1 MPAAQPA
8 MQQPDL
14 SQNTFGN
21 FDPSAE
27 QNFNLDFSTLDNTD
41 VLENFDFDSFLNTST
56 DDAFNFDGGM
66 GVGDFSLDTGGD

>member
-1 MPAAQPA
+1 MPAAPPA

-14 SQNTFGN
+14 SQNTFPS
-21 FDPSAE
+21 FDNTE
-27 QNFNLDFSTLDNTD
+27 NFNLDFSTLDNTD

-66 GVGDFSLDTGGD
+66 GVGNDFSLDTGGD